1 MLLPTGAWSTLTS
14 AAARQDTAVMG
25 IPLILLA
32 AWAVLL
38 GGITLAGYQRT
49 QSANFR

>member
-1 MLLPTGAWSTLTS
+1 MGLPL
-14 AAARQDTAVMG
+14 V
-25 IPLILLA
+25 ILA

-38 GGITLAGYQRT
+38 AGITLAGYQRT